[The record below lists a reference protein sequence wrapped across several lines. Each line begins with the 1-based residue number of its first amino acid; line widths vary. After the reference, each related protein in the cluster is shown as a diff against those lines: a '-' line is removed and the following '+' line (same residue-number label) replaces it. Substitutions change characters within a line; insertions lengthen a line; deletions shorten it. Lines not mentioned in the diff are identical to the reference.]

1 MFQEDNG
8 FAFAAEHLVEEVF
21 DFGVLGCRS
30 ERVFNLSD
38 AFTIIGYV
46 GISILVQGATQ
57 RQSRSGRQQ
66 GRGERQRLYAFAL
79 GGV

>member
-46 GISILVQGATQ
+46 GISILVQG
-57 RQSRSGRQQ
+57 
-66 GRGERQRLYAFAL
+66 
-79 GGV
+79 